1 MSTPQTEGSLET
13 LTESEC
19 LDLLATHHVGRLAVV
34 VNERP
39 LIFPVNYALGDRIVA
54 IRTADGTKLAAARN
68 AHVAFEIDGYDVD
81 AGWGWS
87 VLVQGVAYEITEAV
101 DRQSELARRL
111 LVEPLAPGSHDRWLG
126 IHPVAITGRRF
137 QDSAHRSSGP
147 TVTQT

>member
-1 MSTPQTEGSLET
+1 MSAQKAEGSLES

-19 LDLLATHHVGRLAVV
+19 MDLLATHHLGRLAVV
-34 VNERP
+34 LEDQP

-68 AHVAFEIDGYDVD
+68 AHVAFEIDGYEPD
-81 AGWGWS
+81 AGRAWS
-87 VLVQGVAYEITEAV
+87 VLVQGVAYDITEAV

-111 LVEPLAPGSHDRWLG
+111 RVEPLAPGSFDRWLG

-137 QDSAHRSSGP
+137 QI
-147 TVTQT
+147 VK